1 MKRRPLL
8 AAAAAALTAAPSFGQ
23 PACRAESGRRVPLV
37 VELFTSEGC
46 SSCPPADRWLS
57 ALRGRDDVIALGFH
71 VTYWD
76 RLGWPDRFASREFT
90 ARQHEHAERLGR
102 DHVYT
107 PQVLVDGRDWRGWH
121 GGAGGADLPAAPPPA
136 SAPRLTLARD
146 GDAVLATVDA
156 WTGAAA
162 QGDRLAGYWA
172 VTEDRHESRVRAGE
186 NAGETLRHD
195 HVVRLIRPLA
205 DWRASAGL
213 TSRLEVSRGVAEH
226 PRRVVFVV
234 TDVATRRT
242 LQALA
247 LAC

>member
-1 MKRRPLL
+1 MKRRSLL
-8 AAAAAALTAAPSFGQ
+8 AVSAAVAAAPSFGQ
-23 PACRAESGRRVPLV
+23 PVCRAESGARVPLV

-57 ALRGRDDVIALGFH
+57 ALKGRDDVIALGFH

-76 RLGWPDRFASREFT
+76 RLGWPDRFASSEFT
-90 ARQHEHAERLGR
+90 ARQYEHMRRLGA

-107 PQVLVDGRDWRGWH
+107 PQVVVDGRDWRGWR
-121 GGAGGADLPAAPPPA
+121 GSGLPAAAAPRA
-136 SAPRLTLARD
+136 APRLVLERD
-146 GDAVLATVDA
+146 GDAVLATVA
-156 WTGAAA
+156 PWPGAAA
-162 QGDRLAGYWA
+162 RGDQVTGFWA
-172 VTEDRHESRVRAGE
+172 VTEDGHENRVRAGE

-195 HVVRLIRPLA
+195 HVVRLVRPLA
-205 DWRASAGL
+205 DWRASDGL
-213 TSRLEVSRGVAEH
+213 RSRLEVGRGEPKH

-234 TDVATRRT
+234 ADPATRRP

>member
-1 MKRRPLL
+1 MKRRSLL
-8 AAAAAALTAAPSFGQ
+8 AATAAVTAAPSFAQ
-23 PACRAESGRRVPLV
+23 PACQTKSGPRVPLV

-57 ALRGRDDVIALGFH
+57 TLRGREDVIALGFH

-90 ARQHEHAERLGR
+90 ARQHEHMQRLGMNQ
-102 DHVYT
+102 VYT
-107 PQVLVDGRDWRGWH
+107 PQVLVDGRDWRDWRGWPRLP
-121 GGAGGADLPAAPPPA
+121 APAAPGN
-136 SAPRLTLARD
+136 APRLALARE

-156 WTGAAA
+156 WTGAAS
-162 QGDRLAGYWA
+162 QGDRLGGFWA

-195 HVVRLIRPLA
+195 HVVRLVRPLA
-205 DWRASAGL
+205 DWRASDGL
-213 TSRLEVSRGVAEH
+213 RSRLDVSRGAAEH

-242 LQALA
+242 VQALA